1 MTILEFITTG
11 SIKKSWLAGAAL
23 ALLCC
28 ASASG
33 RTQTCDEACLKGFM
47 DGYLQALAAHDSSTL
62 PLAVHYRYTENGA
75 ELESGY
81 GRAMGDVQLLWTVST

>member
-1 MTILEFITTG
+1 MTIWKFITTG
-11 SIKKSWLAGAAL
+11 SAKKAWLATAVAV

-47 DGYLQALAAHDSSTL
+47 DGYLQALATHDSSTL
-62 PLAVHYRYTENGA
+62 PLADAPSLHRE
-75 ELESGY
+75 
-81 GRAMGDVQLLWTVST
+81 RR